1 MPLSAPAEDPLAA
14 LRREA
19 ERDDSLWASLRADLA
34 WDEAAFQRL
43 VAAVPPAL
51 EALRGRDEVPR
62 WLLSLLTFQLYG
74 CLGMMGNPL
83 LEAPSAPGLDA
94 PSRARW
100 LDARRA
106 FLRATIDAFASDRP
120 LRAVTLAAVAPAG

>member
-1 MPLSAPAEDPLAA
+1 
-14 LRREA
+14 
-19 ERDDSLWASLRADLA
+19 
-34 WDEAAFQRL
+34 
-43 VAAVPPAL
+43 
-51 EALRGRDEVPR
+51 VPR